1 MLSPTDDVSW
11 GKHIAKIT
19 AKANRT
25 LGLIKRT
32 CKDFEDQTVRKLLYL
47 TLVRPQL
54 EFSSELWSPSE
65 VKYQL
70 MLEAVQR
77 RATKFILNY
86 PADMEYKERLKIL
99 NLLPLGARRSMKDLL
114 FFHKCRA
121 GLLDIHLPDY
131 VQSRPVPRYNIRSY
145 DVNNFT
151 ELKCRSEYFKN
162 SYFPRV
168 VTKWNSLDSDLK
180 TIDSFSIFK
189 SRLYKKFYNE
199 INNYE
204 LPHK

>member
-1 MLSPTDDVSW
+1 MRLSRKKIQSPLTDYKLGHESLELVKTTKDLGITVNDDVSW

-77 RATKFILNY
+77 
-86 PADMEYKERLKIL
+86 
-99 NLLPLGARRSMKDLL
+99 
-114 FFHKCRA
+114 
-121 GLLDIHLPDY
+121 
-131 VQSRPVPRYNIRSY
+131 
-145 DVNNFT
+145 
-151 ELKCRSEYFKN
+151 
-162 SYFPRV
+162 
-168 VTKWNSLDSDLK
+168 
-180 TIDSFSIFK
+180 
-189 SRLYKKFYNE
+189 
-199 INNYE
+199 
-204 LPHK
+204 

>member
-1 MLSPTDDVSW
+1 MGRQYIQITYKLGHESLELVKTTKDLGITVNDDVSW

-25 LGLIKRT
+25 LGLIKRRT
-32 CKDFEDQTVRKLLYL
+32 NCQDQTVEDQTVRKLLYL

-86 PADMEYKERLKIL
+86 I
-99 NLLPLGARRSMKDLL
+99 
-114 FFHKCRA
+114 
-121 GLLDIHLPDY
+121 
-131 VQSRPVPRYNIRSY
+131 
-145 DVNNFT
+145 
-151 ELKCRSEYFKN
+151 
-162 SYFPRV
+162 
-168 VTKWNSLDSDLK
+168 
-180 TIDSFSIFK
+180 
-189 SRLYKKFYNE
+189 KKV
-199 INNYE
+199 
-204 LPHK
+204 